1 MKAYIEFAEELSL
14 RGRSLCDDLT
24 AQGKVQRLG
33 SGIGRVVYSHPKWPF
48 LVFKYEFQPEPM
60 SNQSEW
66 DYWMRANDEQRQFL
80 ARPFYLSK
88 NGHVIV
94 MERVGKYTKDN
105 PPPYNFYATMR
116 VVDERMWDVDADGH
130 NVGPS
135 GTGPK
140 LYDYADEVS
149 TFWFDDHY
157 DAEQS
162 YYSEC
167 DCPDCI
173 AHREI
178 WVEDD

>member
-105 PPPYNFYATMR
+105 PPPYNFYPAQVLNYMTTQTKYQHSGSMTI
-116 VVDERMWDVDADGH
+116 MM
-130 NVGPS
+130 PS
-135 GTGPK
+135 NLITRN
-140 LYDYADEVS
+140 AIVQ
-149 TFWFDDHY
+149 T
-157 DAEQS
+157 
-162 YYSEC
+162 
-167 DCPDCI
+167 
-173 AHREI
+173 
-178 WVEDD
+178 V